1 MSEETI
7 SRGRRQVV
15 VLFGIAFASLGIA
28 WLTYFLVSG
37 SGVMGTTNHGEFVKP
52 ARTID
57 SLATEGEPFDTRE
70 KWWLWY
76 VAPSCDA
83 TCAKT
88 MHDLKSVHVLLNR
101 DSTRVARAMFTTNAE
116 PGQLIGSEQDKVE
129 LLSAPAELEPGVY
142 IVDPIG
148 NLVLRYP
155 IDTPPKPVLEDLK
168 KLLRLSQI
176 G

>member
-1 MSEETI
+1 MSESTI
-7 SRGRRQVV
+7 RRGRRQVL

-37 SGVMGTTNHGEFVKP
+37 SGVMGTTNQGEFVDP
-52 ARTID
+52 PRHVA
-57 SLATEGEPFDTRE
+57 SLFAAEQPFNTRE

-76 VAPSCDA
+76 VAPQCDA

-101 DSTRVARAMFTTNAE
+101 DSTRVARAMLTNNAD
-116 PGQLIGSEQDKVE
+116 PGQLSLEEQDKVE
-129 LLSAPAELEPGVY
+129 LLGLPQDLQPGVY

-148 NLVLRYP
+148 NLVLRYA

-168 KLLRLSQI
+168 KLLKLSQI